1 MKPATRFLLPALAL
15 VLGLPAAAQEAQP
28 KEPWLL
34 VGPRA
39 GVSWVMA
46 DAGVFDKA
54 LQELSPSERSYFP
67 LYSELGL
74 SLAQHVRLPPGKFRL
89 TIQEALSVRGLDQ
102 NYALPALSL
111 LVGVHRAPGLE
122 ISLGPE
128 LIFPPNGEVQLA
140 LIYTLGWRFS
150 FKGASLPLLL
160 VLSPLPQDRLG
171 RLSLLSG
178 IDFAFRPK
186 LPKISRK
193 KTPFNY

>member
-39 GVSWVMA
+39 GLTWVMA

-54 LQELSPSERSYFP
+54 LQEVYPSERSYFP

-89 TIQEALSVRGLDQ
+89 TIQEEFLVRGLDQ

-111 LVGVHRAPGLE
+111 RVGLHREPGLE
-122 ISLGPE
+122 ASLGPE
-128 LIFPPNGEVQLA
+128 LTFPPNGNVQLA
-140 LIYTLGWRFS
+140 LSYTLGWRFS

>member
-15 VLGLPAAAQEAQP
+15 VLGLPASAQEAQP
-28 KEPWLL
+28 REPWLL

-39 GVSWVMA
+39 GLTWALA
-46 DAGVFDKA
+46 DAGVFDNA
-54 LQELSPSERSYFP
+54 LQEVYPSSRSYFP
-67 LYSELGL
+67 LYSEFGL
-74 SLAQHVRLPPGKFRL
+74 SLAQHVRLPPGSFRL
-89 TIQEALSVRGLDQ
+89 TIQEAFLLRGLDQ

-111 LVGVHRAPGLE
+111 LVGLHWAPGLE
-122 ISLGPE
+122 ASLGPE
-128 LIFPPNGEVQLA
+128 LTIPPDGQVQLA
-140 LIYTLGWRFS
+140 LVYTVGWRFS
-150 FKGASLPLLL
+150 FKGASLPVLL

-186 LPKISRK
+186 LPARK